1 MLKLSRNTLIFSAL
15 ALLMAATRYNHFGTA
30 VSLPDASLAVF
41 FLGGLYLARSGRA
54 AWAAFAFM
62 LLEAWGMDY
71 YATAFRGVSDW
82 CITPA
87 YSFLILTYA
96 SLWQGG
102 RWLAHRLEAGQA
114 GIAQISGSALISV
127 SLAFLISNVSFYLLA
142 GYFAEMT
149 AGDYAAAVAQYYLPY
164 LASAALYLAPA
175 AALHLAISRPTALTH
190 A

>member
-1 MLKLSRNTLIFSAL
+1 MSKPSRNTLILSAL

-41 FLGGLYLARSGRA
+41 FLGGLYLARAGRG
-54 AWAAFAFM
+54 AWLAFTFL

-82 CITPA
+82 CVTPA

-102 RWLAHRLEAGQA
+102 RWLAARLASGQTGMA
-114 GIAQISGSALISV
+114 VVAGSALGSV
-127 SLAFLISNVSFYLLA
+127 ALAFLISNASFYLLA
-142 GYFAEMT
+142 GYFSEMGAAE
-149 AGDYAAAVAQYYLPY
+149 YASAVARYFLPY
-164 LASAALYLAPA
+164 LGSAALYLLPA
-175 AALHLAISRPTALTH
+175 AALH
-190 A
+190 